1 MNLSHFLR
9 LGIGRV
15 VELAGRGELPP
26 DVLWV
31 AFRGAWRYAEA
42 VARGDEAD
50 DATQSLRIAH
60 CCNCPALDQSQTS
73 KAGVVAL
80 WCGTRMDES
89 SGTCG
94 CLVGLTINGQTQAA
108 GKTRVGSERCPRGK
122 WT

>member
-1 MNLSHFLR
+1 MSLSAFLR

-50 DATQSLRIAH
+50 DVQQAVRIAR
-60 CCNCPALDQSQTS
+60 CCHCPALDQSSTS

-80 WCGTRMDES
+80 WCGTRLDES
-89 SGTCG
+89 NGTCG

-108 GKTRVGSERCPRGK
+108 GKTRVGSEQCPRGK

>member
-1 MNLSHFLR
+1 
-9 LGIGRV
+9 V

-50 DATQSLRIAH
+50 DATQAARIAVCPH
-60 CCNCPALDQSQTS
+60 CPALDRSATS

-80 WCGTRMDES
+80 WCGTRLDES
-89 SGTCG
+89 KGTCG

-108 GKTRVGSERCPRGK
+108 GKTRVESEKCPQEK
-122 WT
+122 W

>member
-1 MNLSHFLR
+1 MSLSHFLR

-50 DATQSLRIAH
+50 EPERTRRIAS
-60 CCNCPALDQSQTS
+60 CAVCRSLDESQTS

-80 WCGTRMDES
+80 WCGTRLDES
-89 SGTCG
+89 NGTCG

-108 GKTRVGSERCPRGK
+108 GKTRVGSERCPQGK
-122 WT
+122 W

>member
-1 MNLSHFLR
+1 MSLSHFLR

-50 DATQSLRIAH
+50 DATQSARIAR
-60 CCNCPALDQSQTS
+60 CCHCPAQDQSATS

-80 WCGTRMDES
+80 WCGTRLDKS
-89 SGTCG
+89 NGTCG

-108 GKTRVGSERCPRGK
+108 GKTRVGSEKCPQGK
-122 WT
+122 W